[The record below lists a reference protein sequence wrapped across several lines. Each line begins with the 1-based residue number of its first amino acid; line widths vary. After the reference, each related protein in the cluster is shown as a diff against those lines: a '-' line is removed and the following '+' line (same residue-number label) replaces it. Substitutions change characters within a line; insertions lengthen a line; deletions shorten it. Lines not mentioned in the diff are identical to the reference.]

1 MSNLSEIK
9 SYFRDIKMGFLM
21 SKYDIK
27 IDDSN
32 LNDNFHF
39 LKKNR
44 KLIEYAN
51 SIGAVLT
58 GSRALSSYKING
70 KSMID
75 RKLNDWDFIITK
87 EMAFDICD
95 KFNIE
100 YNLVD
105 KVINV
110 DSDWISWYPGYS
122 TVPSRLGIQ
131 DVQLIIEDDLPSY
144 LEASKYR
151 IANFNY
157 IIGHKIE
164 SIEMNKN
171 KEKHKFDLNK
181 IIVKLNSR
189 VYENT

>member
-44 KLIEYAN
+44 KLIEYTN

-70 KSMID
+70 KSMMD

-110 DSDWISWYPGYS
+110 DSQWISWYPGYS
-122 TVPSRLGIQ
+122 TVLSRLGIQ

-151 IANFNY
+151 IADFSY

>member
-21 SKYDIK
+21 SKYDVK

-70 KSMID
+70 KSIID

-95 KFNIE
+95 MFNIE

-105 KVINV
+105 KVININ
-110 DSDWISWYPGYS
+110 SSWISWHSGYS
-122 TVPSRLGIQ
+122 SVPNRIGIQ
-131 DVQLIIEDDLPSY
+131 DVQLIIEDELPSY
-144 LEASKYR
+144 LNSSKYR
-151 IANFNY
+151 IADFSY
-157 IIGHKIE
+157 IIGHKIK
-164 SIEMNKN
+164 SIEKG
-171 KEKHKFDLNK
+171 KDKGKHRVDLNK